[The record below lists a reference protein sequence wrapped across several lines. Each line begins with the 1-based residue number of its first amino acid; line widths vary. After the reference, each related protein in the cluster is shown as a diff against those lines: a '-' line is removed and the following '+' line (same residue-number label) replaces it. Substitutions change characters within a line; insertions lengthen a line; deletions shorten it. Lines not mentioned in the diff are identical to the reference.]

1 MGLVVFSKVL
11 FNCVKLEEGNIVSGQ
26 AALRDEIPFSSW
38 RYVCE
43 PQLLGEAPKKAWGA
57 YLFRNLRSVLCLS
70 IWRHCLPAL
79 FVYGLGAPNFGYPI

>member
-57 YLFRNLRSVLCLS
+57 YLFPKSKISALPVHLEALS
-70 IWRHCLPAL
+70 ACTICTWSWCS
-79 FVYGLGAPNFGYPI
+79 